1 MLNQLLKFC
10 SMYNNVMVKERY
22 NKTSHR
28 HKPFKETDDSGLLT
42 MPPHGFLDLS
52 CKEHKLQLA
61 VSAS

>member
-1 MLNQLLKFC
+1 
-10 SMYNNVMVKERY
+10 MYNNVMVKERY